1 MLVVNECLFSIIDN
15 FHFQK
20 KKNGTRYCHIDLSVI
35 NLVRNAKLR
44 KLFLC
49 NYVMIGHEMQVQ
61 TEIGR
66 IPIKLT
72 LF

>member
-15 FHFQK
+15 FHFQE
-20 KKNGTRYCHIDLSVI
+20 KKNGTSYCHIDLSSISVI

-49 NYVMIGHEMQVQ
+49 M
-61 TEIGR
+61 
-66 IPIKLT
+66 L
-72 LF
+72 